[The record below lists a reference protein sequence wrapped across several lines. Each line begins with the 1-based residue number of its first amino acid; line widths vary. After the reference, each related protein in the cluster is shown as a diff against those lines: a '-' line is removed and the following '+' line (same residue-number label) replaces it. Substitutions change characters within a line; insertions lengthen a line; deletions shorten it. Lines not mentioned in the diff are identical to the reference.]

1 MQYQNPM
8 LLTLVDSKF
17 SNLNLIPKDPQKP
30 MLAQM
35 SVRILNKE
43 QLGEQSYIIIYTE
56 AIASIII
63 FLILIGILIYNF
75 YKG

>member
-1 MQYQNPM
+1 
-8 LLTLVDSKF
+8 
-17 SNLNLIPKDPQKP
+17 

-75 YKG
+75 YRGKIPSEIINEPPTDLTEENEDDD